1 MLIKEIAKIYN
12 GSTPSTANPR
22 YWDGQIP
29 WITPKDLSI
38 NRVRYISK
46 GERNITDEGYK
57 SCSTTLLPPNTVL
70 LTSRAPI
77 GYVSISQNTLCTN
90 QGFKSL
96 VCDEDKVLPLY
107 LYYWLTTK
115 AEFLKSISTGAT
127 FKELSKNTLERV
139 EISLPSLNEQQHI
152 VDTIGS
158 VDDLIEKNE
167 EIIKKSTSFIDATFN
182 DLFTKSNFTYSTL
195 GSTFN
200 VSIGRTPPTKESKW
214 FANKDNADSISWLSI
229 KDMNENEVYCLSTS
243 QFLTTEAIN
252 EFHYTV
258 AQPGDILLSFKLT
271 VGRVLIAGKEMLTN
285 EAIACFKGNEELKR
299 FLYCYLKTCNF
310 LSDGGNTSSIGKAI
324 NSKIIKNFS
333 FPIPPKDML
342 QKFTDLTRRIFELIR
357 KLQDQNNLLKK
368 EKEILLNRFF
378 GSC

>member
-1 MLIKEIAKIYN
+1 MKKKLEEISTIIMGQSPKSCFYNQKGDGLPFLQGCTTFGRLYPTYDMWTTIY
-12 GSTPSTANPR
+12 SKSANPN
-22 YWDGQIP
+22 DV
-29 WITPKDLSI
+29 LF
-38 NRVRYISK
+38 
-46 GERNITDEGYK
+46 
-57 SCSTTLLPPNTVL
+57 TV
-70 LTSRAPI
+70 RAPVGDVNYCQQITAI
-77 GYVSISQNTLCTN
+77 GRGIAAIRATSV
-90 QGFKSL
+90 FPK
-96 VCDEDKVLPLY
+96 Y
-107 LYYWLTTK
+107 LYYLLEANNK
-115 AEFLKSISTGAT
+115 LFASSSTGT
-127 FKELSKNTLERV
+127 IYQSINKDKLTQVELDVHNLD
-139 EISLPSLNEQQHI
+139 EQRHI

>member
-1 MLIKEIAKIYN
+1 M
-12 GSTPSTANPR
+12 
-22 YWDGQIP
+22 
-29 WITPKDLSI
+29 
-38 NRVRYISK
+38 
-46 GERNITDEGYK
+46 
-57 SCSTTLLPPNTVL
+57 
-70 LTSRAPI
+70 
-77 GYVSISQNTLCTN
+77 N
-90 QGFKSL
+90 Q
-96 VCDEDKVLPLY
+96 
-107 LYYWLTTK
+107 
-115 AEFLKSISTGAT
+115 
-127 FKELSKNTLERV
+127 
-139 EISLPSLNEQQHI
+139 
-152 VDTIGS
+152 
-158 VDDLIEKNE
+158 
-167 EIIKKSTSFIDATFN
+167 
-182 DLFTKSNFTYSTL
+182 
-195 GSTFN
+195 
-200 VSIGRTPPTKESKW
+200 
-214 FANKDNADSISWLSI
+214 
-229 KDMNENEVYCLSTS
+229 NEVYCLSTS

-357 KLQDQNNLLKK
+357 KLQGQNNLLKK